1 MERGRRHS
9 RNPLTAPPA
18 AWEDQSFLRQR
29 WSPVIPIFV
38 AIAVLAAAAVLL
50 ISLRSRAERDI
61 AVSARAAR
69 ITGSLPVSSADAPD
83 AAAALAAAEAVGS
96 AMIQAG
102 YSVETVQDVLGDIAR
117 VNGLPESEV
126 LVFPNALLVSARGQG
141 QHRTGAVASGDGQL
155 LFSQIDEV
163 QHTVDA
169 ARTGLLDPRS
179 TVEKIAR
186 IRDMK
191 PIYGRVVRVVGYAF
205 LSAALSVLLGA
216 SWTGV
221 SLAAALGLVTGAALL
236 VSERL
241 PRRYGAL
248 ITVAIAFSVA
258 LVVFLLLRN
267 GVRVRHPGRPAGA
280 AGRPAARRSADHRG
294 ARAVHRADDL
304 GRRTTRRRRMQLVL
318 LGAGIVTAGALVGV
332 PDFDFSEHPELL
344 GPIAPWIAV
353 AVYGVAISVHRCAPR
368 RSLPWILLVLY
379 VAYSAQ
385 VLGDLAA
392 GWSVLGVHRRPGRDA
407 GHGAGRAS
415 AHRPRGARELHAGV
429 LAARAGSPRARR
441 RRRRAG
447 RRRRGG
453 GIPRRD
459 PGDDGR
465 DRPRRARRLE
475 PVEPDAPPRPLTL
488 RCAASTPRRIAQGP

>member
-1 MERGRRHS
+1 M
-9 RNPLTAPPA
+9 
-18 AWEDQSFLRQR
+18 
-29 WSPVIPIFV
+29 
-38 AIAVLAAAAVLL
+38 L

-141 QHRTGAVASGDGQL
+141 QHQTGAVASGDGQL

-179 TVEKIAR
+179 TVEKIRR

-205 LSAALSVLLGA
+205 LSGALSVLLGA

-221 SLAAALGLVTGAALL
+221 SLAAALGLFTGAALL

-267 GVRVRHPGRPAGA
+267 GAGSGILAALLAPLVVLLPGALLTTAALELSTGQMISGAGRLA
-280 AGRPAARRSADHRG
+280 AGG
-294 ARAVHRADDL
+294 
-304 GRRTTRRRRMQLVL
+304 MQLVL

-353 AVYGVAISVHRCAPR
+353 AVYGVAISVHRCAPA
-368 RSLPWILLVLY
+368 RSIPWILLVLY

-385 VLGDLAA
+385 VLGDLLLGGVFSAFIGALVVTPVTALVARQPTGPAALVSFTPAFWLLVPGALGLVGVADVLGGDSAA
-392 GWSVLGVHRRPGRDA
+392 G
-407 GHGAGRAS
+407 AS
-415 AHRPRGARELHAGV
+415 LVATLATMVAIALGV
-429 LAARAGSPRARR
+429 LAGSSLSNRMRR
-441 RRRRAG
+441 PA
-447 RRRRGG
+447 
-453 GIPRRD
+453 
-459 PGDDGR
+459 
-465 DRPRRARRLE
+465 L
-475 PVEPDAPPRPLTL
+475 
-488 RCAASTPRRIAQGP
+488 

>member
-1 MERGRRHS
+1 V
-9 RNPLTAPPA
+9 L
-18 AWEDQSFLRQR
+18 
-29 WSPVIPIFV
+29 PIFV
-38 AIAVLAAAAVLL
+38 SIAVLAVAAVLL
-50 ISLRSRAERDI
+50 ISLRSRAVRDI

-141 QHRTGAVASGDGQL
+141 QHQTGAVASGDGQL

-191 PIYGRVVRVVGYAF
+191 PIYGRVMRVVGYAF

-216 SWTGV
+216 SWAGV
-221 SLAAALGLVTGAALL
+221 SLAAALGLVTGTALL
-236 VSERL
+236 ISERL

-267 GVRVRHPGRPAGA
+267 GAGSGILAALLAPLVVLLPGALLTTAALELSTGQMISGAGRLA
-280 AGRPAARRSADHRG
+280 AGG
-294 ARAVHRADDL
+294 
-304 GRRTTRRRRMQLVL
+304 MQLVL

-353 AVYGVAISVHRCAPR
+353 AVYGVAISVHRCAPA
-368 RSLPWILLVLY
+368 RSIPWILLVLY

-385 VLGDLAA
+385 VLGDLLLGGVFSAFIGALVVTPVTALVARQPTGPAALVSFTPAFWLLVPGALGLVGVADVLGGDSAA
-392 GWSVLGVHRRPGRDA
+392 G
-407 GHGAGRAS
+407 AS
-415 AHRPRGARELHAGV
+415 LVATLATMVAIALGV
-429 LAARAGSPRARR
+429 LAGSSLSNRMRR
-441 RRRRAG
+441 PA
-447 RRRRGG
+447 
-453 GIPRRD
+453 
-459 PGDDGR
+459 
-465 DRPRRARRLE
+465 L
-475 PVEPDAPPRPLTL
+475 
-488 RCAASTPRRIAQGP
+488 

>member
-1 MERGRRHS
+1 M
-9 RNPLTAPPA
+9 L
-18 AWEDQSFLRQR
+18 
-29 WSPVIPIFV
+29 PIFV
-38 AIAVLAAAAVLL
+38 AIAVLAAAAVVL

-61 AVSARAAR
+61 AVSARSAR

-141 QHRTGAVASGDGQL
+141 QHQTGAVASGDGQL

-179 TVEKIAR
+179 TVEKIER
-186 IRDMK
+186 IRGMK
-191 PIYGRVVRVVGYAF
+191 PIYGRVVRVMGYAF
-205 LSAALSVLLGA
+205 LSGALSVLLGA

-221 SLAAALGLVTGAALL
+221 SLAAALGLVTGTALL
-236 VSERL
+236 ISERL

-258 LVVFLLLRN
+258 VVVFLLLRN
-267 GVRVRHPGRPAGA
+267 GAGSGILAALLAPLVVLLPGALLTTAALELSTGQMISGAGRLA
-280 AGRPAARRSADHRG
+280 AGG
-294 ARAVHRADDL
+294 
-304 GRRTTRRRRMQLVL
+304 MQLVL

-332 PDFDFSEHPELL
+332 PDFDFTEHPELL

-385 VLGDLAA
+385 VLGDLLLGGVFSAFIGALVVTPVTALVARQPTGPAALVSFTPAFWLLVPGALGLVGVADVLGGDSAA
-392 GWSVLGVHRRPGRDA
+392 G
-407 GHGAGRAS
+407 AS
-415 AHRPRGARELHAGV
+415 LVATLATMVAIALGV
-429 LAARAGSPRARR
+429 LAGSSFSNRMRR
-441 RRRRAG
+441 PA
-447 RRRRGG
+447 
-453 GIPRRD
+453 
-459 PGDDGR
+459 
-465 DRPRRARRLE
+465 L
-475 PVEPDAPPRPLTL
+475 
-488 RCAASTPRRIAQGP
+488 

>member
-1 MERGRRHS
+1 M
-9 RNPLTAPPA
+9 
-18 AWEDQSFLRQR
+18 
-29 WSPVIPIFV
+29 IPIFV
-38 AIAVLAAAAVLL
+38 AIAVLAAAAVVL

-205 LSAALSVLLGA
+205 LSGALSVLLGA

-221 SLAAALGLVTGAALL
+221 SLAAALGLFTGAALL

-258 LVVFLLLRN
+258 VVVFLLLRA
-267 GVRVRHPGRPAGA
+267 GFGSGILAALLAPLVVLLPGALLTTAALELSTGQMISGAGRLA
-280 AGRPAARRSADHRG
+280 AGG
-294 ARAVHRADDL
+294 
-304 GRRTTRRRRMQLVL
+304 MQLVL

-385 VLGDLAA
+385 VLGDLLLGGVFSAFIGALVVTPVTALVARQPTGPAALVSFTPAFWLLVPGALGLVGVADVLGGDSAA
-392 GWSVLGVHRRPGRDA
+392 G
-407 GHGAGRAS
+407 AS
-415 AHRPRGARELHAGV
+415 LVATLATMVAIALGV
-429 LAARAGSPRARR
+429 LAGSSLSNRMRR
-441 RRRRAG
+441 PA
-447 RRRRGG
+447 
-453 GIPRRD
+453 
-459 PGDDGR
+459 
-465 DRPRRARRLE
+465 L
-475 PVEPDAPPRPLTL
+475 
-488 RCAASTPRRIAQGP
+488 